1 MEQPELAH
9 VCSYIG
15 YQKSTSLAEF
25 VGAVVGGAG
34 SLERHAPMH
43 NNRIIV
49 LIERY
54 ISGWS
59 RQVGYLEK
67 NNQTNPEQ
75 YAAQVSESLQTYH

>member
-9 VCSYIG
+9 FCSYIG
-15 YQKSTSLAEF
+15 YQKSTSIAEF

-34 SLERHAPMH
+34 SLERHAPVH

-59 RQVGYLEK
+59 RQVSYLEK